1 MPKNVFNGGLAGIL
15 LLFAGTL
22 MAAAHPLLQNAMWVE
37 FDPTQVRVAVN
48 VSLREISTV
57 QGIALDSG
65 NVTASA
71 VLDRA
76 AARQADYV
84 LTHLLL
90 TSGTNVLAGKLVQV
104 TPPTA
109 WGGPEQTFYQ
119 YELIYPLKGPPPAQ
133 ITFENNML
141 KEWPYALG
149 TAWDLSYVIRAK
161 RGDAN
166 TATSWLLSG
175 REPAII
181 PTGWEAD
188 LKAATAGLTPLPSP
202 APASG
207 WRTFL
212 EYFRHGV
219 MHILTGYD
227 HLLFVS
233 ALVLATKSFWEMVKV
248 IAAFTLAHT
257 LTLALCVFGIFRL
270 PPWVVEPVIAL
281 SIVLVALE
289 NFLRPQRAQSRLRL
303 AVAFGFGLIH
313 GLGFA
318 GGLLDAMAGLPPVGT
333 WIALGGFSVGV
344 ETGHQLVVLPLFG
357 LLAWGHCRMPAGFSP
372 VALRY
377 GSAVISG
384 CGAYYLV
391 VAVQEQFFGR

>member
-1 MPKNVFNGGLAGIL
+1 MRRLLSICLVLFGVARLAS
-15 LLFAGTL
+15 
-22 MAAAHPLLQNAMWVE
+22 AHPLLQNAMWVE
-37 FDPTQVRVAVN
+37 FEPQQVRVAVN
-48 VSLREISTV
+48 VSLREIAVV
-57 QGIALDSG
+57 QGIAVG
-65 NVTASA
+65 TTNVTAA
-71 VLDRA
+71 AALDRA
-76 AARQADYV
+76 ATRQADYV
-84 LTHLLL
+84 LSHLVL
-90 TSGTNVLAGKLVQV
+90 TSGTKALAGTLVQV
-104 TPPTA
+104 MPPPQL
-109 WGGPEQTFYQ
+109 GGPEQTFYQ
-119 YELIYPLKGPPPAQ
+119 YELVYPWSGPPPAQ

-161 RGDAN
+161 RSDAN

-175 REPAII
+175 REPAVI
-181 PTGWEAD
+181 PTGWEPEI
-188 LKAATAGLTPLPSP
+188 KTATASLAPLPSP
-202 APASG
+202 AAVSG
-207 WRTFL
+207 WRMFW

-289 NFLRPQRAQSRLRL
+289 NYLRPQRAQSRLRL

-333 WIALGGFSVGV
+333 WIALGAFSLGV

-357 LLAWGHCRMPAGFSP
+357 LLAWGRFKMPAGFSP
-372 VALRY
+372 ALQRY
-377 GSAVISG
+377 GSAVVSG